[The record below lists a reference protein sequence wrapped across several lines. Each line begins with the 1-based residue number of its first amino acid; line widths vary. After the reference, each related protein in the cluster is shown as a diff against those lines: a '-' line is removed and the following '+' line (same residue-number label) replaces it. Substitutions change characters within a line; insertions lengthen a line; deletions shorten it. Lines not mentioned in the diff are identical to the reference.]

1 MPFKSQKQ
9 RRFMHAK
16 HPRIASRWE
25 KEAKR
30 SGRSAVGGKKSGGR
44 KR

>member
-16 HPRIASRWE
+16 HPKMAMRWE
-25 KEAKR
+25 KEARRK
-30 SGRSAVGGKKSGGR
+30 GKPAARKKR
-44 KR
+44 KRKKR

>member
-16 HPRIASRWE
+16 HPTIAKRWE
-25 KEAKR
+25 REAK
-30 SGRSAVGGKKSGGR
+30 SGKKTKKTR
-44 KR
+44 AKKKR

>member
-16 HPRIASRWE
+16 HPTIAARWE
-25 KEAKR
+25 REAK
-30 SGRSAVGGKKSGGR
+30 SGKKTKR
-44 KR
+44 KRRSKK